1 MAPYLNSRKA
11 GEYNCLY
18 DSCSMTSTR
27 QSSYENSRYS
37 TAPSPSAK
45 ARGKSSVF
53 DSWVGKRVVGTGL
66 ARRQRRTAGL
76 HTRHHG
82 IGSSLDSGLLSG
94 DSDGTQPGINPFD
107 GPTWNY
113 LSAFQQ
119 RLLRPVWR
127 PRRGARE
134 GPVRPTWPMAFSS
147 SYWELA
153 IKEGIHCSRRS
164 LHPRSFL
171 HSPRLIVVFDS
182 RIGSMDV
189 RNGSLGW
196 LVMAVWVSVSALRAQ
211 SSKFDELV
219 QPSWATDHVIHDGE
233 LLKLKLDNSSGSGFA
248 SKSKYLFGKVT
259 AELKLV
265 EGDSA
270 GTVTAFYMSSE
281 GANHH
286 EFDFEFLGNRT
297 GEPYLVQT
305 NLYIN
310 GVGNREQRMDLWF
323 DPTTDF
329 HAYSILWNPQQVVF
343 LVDDTPIRVL
353 SNRAASRS
361 GIAFPGDQ
369 PMGVYSSIWN
379 ADDWATEG
387 GRVKTDWSHAPF
399 VATFRSLRID
409 GCEWAPG
416 AEVAAELR
424 RCSASEQG
432 KEGRYWWK
440 EKEMEVLTVHQSH
453 QLIWARA
460 NHLVYDYCSDP
471 GRFPS
476 QPPECNK

>member
-1 MAPYLNSRKA
+1 
-11 GEYNCLY
+11 
-18 DSCSMTSTR
+18 
-27 QSSYENSRYS
+27 
-37 TAPSPSAK
+37 
-45 ARGKSSVF
+45 
-53 DSWVGKRVVGTGL
+53 
-66 ARRQRRTAGL
+66 
-76 HTRHHG
+76 
-82 IGSSLDSGLLSG
+82 
-94 DSDGTQPGINPFD
+94 
-107 GPTWNY
+107 
-113 LSAFQQ
+113 
-119 RLLRPVWR
+119 
-127 PRRGARE
+127 
-134 GPVRPTWPMAFSS
+134 
-147 SYWELA
+147 
-153 IKEGIHCSRRS
+153 
-164 LHPRSFL
+164 
-171 HSPRLIVVFDS
+171 
-182 RIGSMDV
+182 MDV